1 MSSRARFAL
10 EEVGRQAGLW
20 DAEEII
26 RGEAEFAVIV
36 DSESAYSRHR
46 SLAFATYKDGLA
58 SFTAIRRER
67 FPDAPEY
74 IYDGRLIRILVLDLW
89 WLNSQSRLSSDGLT
103 AQWRASG
110 HLDWTH
116 HIDSDPYG
124 CVERLHSTVDALR
137 HPPTWYRNELHD
149 MLDYDLDALIGLRSS
164 VHRFPTSEGRRVRAR
179 LNCL

>member
-1 MSSRARFAL
+1 MQLLSIPRPL
-10 EEVGRQAGLW
+10 TLGIGRWRLKPIKTAW
-20 DAEEII
+20 
-26 RGEAEFAVIV
+26 
-36 DSESAYSRHR
+36 HR
-46 SLAFATYKDGLA
+46 SRLYG
-58 SFTAIRRER
+58 ER

-74 IYDGRLIRILVLDLW
+74 IYASRLIRILVVDLW
-89 WLNSQSRLSSDGLT
+89 WAQFQSRLSSDGLT
-103 AQWRASG
+103 AQWRAAG
-110 HLDWTH
+110 RLGWTH

-164 VHRFPTSEGRRVRAR
+164 VHRLPASEGRRVRAR